1 MLDNHPEPELD
12 VLLDKHRVPELYVL
26 DKHPEP
32 ELDVLDTII
41 QYNNT
46 IILYGIIYYSII

>member
-41 QYNNT
+41 QYN
-46 IILYGIIYYSII
+46 II